1 MGNRVVTFDERKHW
15 LCAGCLGF
23 VATFGATL
31 LAQDVTPVSRSSSSN
46 SAAVVPATVTSGER
60 VLLLQSGKVVKG
72 VIRQSAAGYVVNV
85 PGGQLVLPFDQVR
98 FEGADLEELFRQA
111 QSGLPNDTAP
121 SHIELARW
129 CVTNGLLDHA
139 RKELRIALKRDP
151 ESTIA
156 MGLLQRINDQ
166 LLTAKTKELPTVAQ
180 RNGQYSL
187 LGDVKPGIAAET
199 LGGLPREAATEFVT
213 KVQPLLVNRC
223 ATAGCH
229 GPGSGNSFELLR
241 TKVGKAP
248 PKSHSEKNLKAV
260 TDRLDFEQPLRSPLL
275 MKLRGESKTYGVR
288 QSHGGLSAEQLLTL
302 KSWIESISAKPEPP
316 AKPSL
321 VDDDDEPDDEAPKS
335 NRTAKS
341 SSRPRSKSSTDDEL
355 ADENLFRQLLRE
367 LHDESTK
374 PTTR

>member
-1 MGNRVVTFDERKHW
+1 MGNRVVTFDEWKQW

-46 SAAVVPATVTSGER
+46 SAAVVPATATSGER

-85 PGGQLVLPFDQVR
+85 SGGQLVLPFDQVR
-98 FEGADLEELFRQA
+98 FEGSDLEDLFRQA
-111 QSGLPNDTAP
+111 QNGLPNDTAS

-156 MGLLQRINDQ
+156 KGLLQRINDQ
-166 LLTAKTKELPTVAQ
+166 LLATKEIPAVVQ
-180 RNGQYSL
+180 RNGQYSF
-187 LGDVKPGIAAET
+187 LGDVKPGIVAET

-241 TKVGKAP
+241 AKVGKAP

-260 TDRLDFEQPLRSPLL
+260 TDRLDLEQPLRSPLL
-275 MKLRGESKTYGVR
+275 MKLRGEAKTYGVR

-316 AKPSL
+316 AKTDL
-321 VDDDDEPDDEAPKS
+321 VEDDDEPDDEASKS
-335 NRTAKS
+335 ARTAKS